1 MITDAAAFAKFWT
14 FYAKHRD
21 TVLPDAVAQRPVL
34 AQFYASLTDEL
45 RELFGPAVVAAA
57 ERSIAEGQLTAL
69 EEAQRR
75 IGIAF
80 ARAGMTYH
88 DVFGAV
94 FELRNVFLTLMDRED
109 MRDPDVMRGL
119 LVYVHNAVLNIG
131 GAFIAARDEMLT
143 QQRRQILEL
152 STPVLQIAP
161 RLLLVPIIGELTED
175 RLTSLTSRVLAHVR
189 DARARRLILDLTG
202 LAHADSRAASVLG
215 QLVAACRLMGTQV
228 VVSGISS
235 EVATSIVEQEASLA
249 GLDVA
254 GNLEQAVA
262 FEQGLAT
269 TGSAR

>member
-21 TVLPDAVAQRPVL
+21 TVLPDAIAHTPVL
-34 AQFYASLTDEL
+34 ARFYASLTGEL
-45 RELFGPAVVAAA
+45 RELFGPAVIAAA
-57 ERSIAEGQLTAL
+57 ERSIASGELTAL
-69 EEAQRR
+69 EDAQRR
-75 IGIAF
+75 IGAAF

-94 FELRNVFLTLMDRED
+94 FELRNVFLGLMDRESI
-109 MRDPDVMRGL
+109 RDTDIMRGL

-131 GAFIAARDEMLT
+131 GAFIAARDEMLA

-161 RLLLVPIIGELTED
+161 HVLLVPIIGELTDD
-175 RLTSLTSRVLAHVR
+175 RLTSLTSRVLAHIR
-189 DARARRLILDLTG
+189 EARARRLILDLTG
-202 LAHADSRAASVLG
+202 LAHADARAAGVLG
-215 QLVAACRLMGTQV
+215 QLVAACRLMGTHV
-228 VVSGISS
+228 IVCGISS
-235 EVATSIVEQEASLA
+235 EVATSIVEQNATLA

-262 FEQGLAT
+262 FEQDLASA
-269 TGSAR
+269 GSAR